1 MSYMVNQPDY
11 KPRRDQYIY
20 NFNKQESS
28 FTELTNLK
36 HLETK
41 CCDWLYLQPSICETR
56 EV

>member
-1 MSYMVNQPDY
+1 MVNQRDY

-36 HLETK
+36 NLETQ
-41 CCDWLYLQPSICETR
+41 CCDWLHLQPSICETR